1 MARKA
6 IEEVSQRKLNQIVR
20 QSYNK
25 SAWESVTKRDLSPK
39 DEAKAISNFL
49 SKAQIGDNLYEFNG
63 QTYRLIKHQRSPNN
77 ISYKDIEGMFPELK
91 RVQRGKNEVF
101 INSNTGQTMSRRQ
114 ALNLY
119 NEATKGEKYQT
130 KYSRQKRQPTNIW
143 DFPFLGFETLAI
155 RRTQKRKNSL
165 MGEWENAVKQTLE
178 TNSPIPL
185 QEFCKKHRNKAVIVD
200 AITNTKVNLCDVTFE
215 DIIMADQEGLLTV
228 GNRSPY
234 VTQQI
239 IA

>member
-1 MARKA
+1 
-6 IEEVSQRKLNQIVR
+6 
-20 QSYNK
+20 
-25 SAWESVTKRDLSPK
+25 
-39 DEAKAISNFL
+39 
-49 SKAQIGDNLYEFNG
+49 
-63 QTYRLIKHQRSPNN
+63 
-77 ISYKDIEGMFPELK
+77 
-91 RVQRGKNEVF
+91 
-101 INSNTGQTMSRRQ
+101 
-114 ALNLY
+114 
-119 NEATKGEKYQT
+119 
-130 KYSRQKRQPTNIW
+130 
-143 DFPFLGFETLAI
+143 
-155 RRTQKRKNSL
+155 